1 VSESPL
7 AQFEIHPVVPLHLFG
22 YDVSFTNSSLLMLL
36 AVVLSLAL
44 LIGGGAR
51 GALVP
56 GRLQSLAEMFYEFIA
71 NMVMENCGTAGMRYM
86 PWIFTIFMF
95 VLFGNLLGLEPWSF
109 TFTSHIIV
117 TFTLAMMVFVFVTIL
132 AFARHGVKFF
142 GFFLPPGVPIWLW
155 WLIIPIEIISYLSRP
170 ISLSV
175 RLFTNMFA
183 GHMLMVIVSGFAVAI
198 GAWASASSIGPLGAL
213 LGAPLVAF
221 NVVMML
227 FELLV
232 AVLQA
237 YVFAILTA
245 LYLKDALELHH

>member
-1 VSESPL
+1 VNESPL
-7 AQFEIHPVVPLHLFG
+7 AQFEIHPYVPLHLFG
-22 YDVSFTNSSLLMLL
+22 FDVSFTNSSLLMLL
-36 AVVLSLAL
+36 AIVLSLAL
-44 LIGGGAR
+44 LVGGGAR
-51 GALVP
+51 RALVP

-71 NMVMENCGTAGMRYM
+71 GMVMENCGTAGMKYM
-86 PWIFTIFMF
+86 PWIFAIFMF

-117 TFTLAMMVFVFVTIL
+117 TFALAMMVFLFVTGL
-132 AFARHGVKFF
+132 ALAKHGMNFF
-142 GFFLPPGVPIWLW
+142 GFFLPPGVPVWLW

-183 GHMLMVIVSGFAVAI
+183 GHMLMVIVSSFAVSLAVYF
-198 GAWASASSIGPLGAL
+198 GTSHPVLGILA
-213 LGAPLVAF
+213 GAPLVGF
-221 NVVMML
+221 NIIMML

>member
-1 VSESPL
+1 VHESPL
-7 AQFEIHPVVPLHLFG
+7 AQFEIHAVLPIHLFG
-22 YDVSFTNSSLLMLL
+22 FDISFTNSSILMLL
-36 AVVLSLAL
+36 AVLLSLWL
-44 LIGGGAR
+44 LIGGGGK

-56 GRLQSLAEMFYEFIA
+56 GRMQSLAEMFYEFVA
-71 NMVMENCGTAGMRYM
+71 NMVQENCGQAGMKYM
-86 PWIFTIFMF
+86 PWIFSIFMF
-95 VLFGNLLGLEPWSF
+95 VLMGNLLGLVPWSF

-117 TFTLAMMVFVFVTIL
+117 TFTLAMMVFLFVTVL
-132 AFARHGVKFF
+132 AFAKHGIGFF
-142 GFFLPPGVPIWLW
+142 GFFLPPGVPVWLW

-198 GAWASASSIGPLGAL
+198 GVWASSSSVGPIGAL
-213 LGAPLVAF
+213 LGAPLVGF
-221 NVVMML
+221 NVIMML